1 MEWPFDQ
8 APNVASITT
17 AGVIERRLPV
27 LVVQHYEDD
36 HTWAF
41 LCGTTDET
49 SDGRVIAMSEALSL
63 DPSLASIADL
73 PPGWIARRESVD
85 ADWQRHRYPDD

>member
-49 SDGRVIAMSEALSL
+49 TAATA
-63 DPSLASIADL
+63 ASS
-73 PPGWIARRESVD
+73 R
-85 ADWQRHRYPDD
+85 